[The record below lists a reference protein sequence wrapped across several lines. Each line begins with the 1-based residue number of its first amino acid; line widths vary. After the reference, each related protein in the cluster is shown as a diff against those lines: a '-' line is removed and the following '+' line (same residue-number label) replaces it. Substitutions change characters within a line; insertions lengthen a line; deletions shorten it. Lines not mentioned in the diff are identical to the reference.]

1 MKKKLLLCFFVFCI
15 LCTSLL
21 SGCGKPAIQKA
32 EEDTLPQTEAVL
44 EETAA
49 EQTEETQP
57 PLKEGFLYLTVS
69 SIDFSLVGE
78 SEDIYVGSIPR
89 EDVTWVSEDESVV
102 TFENGVLTATGVG
115 STKVSASYGDQT
127 LECAVGCLAQTGEEL
142 LALDN
147 AILRSPKRY
156 PPVMGDE
163 PMSYF
168 DDVAIVGDS
177 ISQIMSRWELRY
189 NYLGNV
195 DFMVK
200 GGSSL
205 NGYVR
210 EYVFL
215 FYQGQDRDLDEAVA
229 LSSAKKLFIMM
240 GQNDLS
246 YMTLEETMANWE
258 ILLNRILEKRPDI
271 EIYLQS
277 CVPEWPD
284 HYGDNRKN
292 ILIDEHN
299 VALKAF
305 AEENGYHFV
314 DIEPY
319 VEDHTN
325 KMASDYNMDDSIHMN
340 EAGCYTWM
348 QALKSY
354 AYLQELN
361 LKYAEE

>member
-1 MKKKLLLCFFVFCI
+1 MKKKLLLFFLI
-15 LCTSLL
+15 LSLLGTSVL
-21 SGCGKPAIQKA
+21 SGCSSASK
-32 EEDTLPQTEAVL
+32 
-44 EETAA
+44 
-49 EQTEETQP
+49 QTEETEELIQVTQP
-57 PLKEGFLYLTVS
+57 TEETTFPTEETEPLLAVGFIYLTVS

-78 SEDIYVGSIPR
+78 SEDIYAGSIPR
-89 EDVTWVSEDESVV
+89 EEVTWTSQDESVV
-102 TFENGVLTATGVG
+102 TCDNGVLTATGVG
-115 STKVSASYGDQT
+115 STTVSASYGDQII
-127 LECAVGCLAQTGEEL
+127 ECKVGCLAQTEEEL
-142 LALDN
+142 LALDD
-147 AILRSPKRY
+147 AVLRSPKRY
-156 PPVMGDE
+156 PPIMSDE
-163 PMSYF
+163 PMAYF
-168 DDVAIVGDS
+168 DDVGIVGDS

-195 DFMVK
+195 DFLVK

-205 NGYVR
+205 NGYVK
-210 EYVFL
+210 EYVWV

-229 LSSAKKLFIMM
+229 LSGVKKLFIMM

-246 YMTLEETMANWE
+246 YMTLDETMENWE
-258 ILLNRILEKRPDI
+258 ILLNRILEKSPDV

-277 CVPEWPD
+277 CIPEWPD

-292 ILIDEHN
+292 ILLDEHN
-299 VALKAF
+299 IVLKQF

-354 AYLQELN
+354 AQLQELKA
-361 LKYAEE
+361 LYSEE